1 VSLKLIEAIPM
12 QAMYM
17 MMEDEQGK
25 RQLFLRAW
33 LDEYCII
40 FQCNPEGE
48 QALKL
53 NQEETDRYEPIFQR
67 ALTEHARERAE
78 ACGINFE
85 SLVASIRQE
94 REQESFIE
102 ALEETK
108 KRLER
113 MQ

>member
-1 VSLKLIEAIPM
+1 MSLKIKEALPM
-12 QAMYM
+12 QAFYM
-17 MMEDEQGK
+17 MVEDEHGE

-33 LDEYCII
+33 ADEYCII

-48 QALKL
+48 QALML
-53 NQEETDRYEPIFQR
+53 NQEETYKYDPVFQK
-67 ALTEHARERAE
+67 ALAEFARERAE

-108 KRLER
+108 KRLGR